1 MQRRAIVSRLI
12 TLPLRHK
19 LLAAAISLVMIAGS
33 LVLTLRH
40 PREYV
45 SSAVLSFDES
55 AGVHPVLPGVKVG
68 RKSAKDLAESILNG
82 DALKVAPTQLAF
94 FPEDSPNSQMAQ
106 PRAHLTIMEIS
117 TSKLRVTWRGREAG
131 QTLAVTNA
139 VADLLA
145 SWVPRDSGTLHPSDS
160 TTLSSSA
167 TLTTATKPTPRI
179 VGIQGNINQMRVR
192 HQTLLEEERQVQS
205 QLDKTETRLTT
216 LEGEQRRL
224 EGNIQPT
231 KSEGQRAMT
240 ARQRLNTQLSAVK
253 KNLEDL
259 RARYTDEYPDVQ
271 AAQERVAQVETEL
284 ATLPAE
290 RALPEADQPRPDAI
304 AKEISDLRGDRRRLL
319 QSFQDD
325 ETLDKNL
332 RDQEETLE
340 HSAQPETQEHMAIP
354 SSLSLGKPEQALGHR
369 EASNARFKNSIEP
382 VKERKSP
389 FSILERAEVAQPI
402 DSVQLRPIW
411 LGSTAGVLSGILY
424 LTLALWWFRAV
435 QSLAALERIVPGEVA
450 YVGAIP
456 RMIR

>member
-12 TLPLRHK
+12 ALPLRHK
-19 LLAAAISLVMIAGS
+19 LLAAAITLVMIAGS
-33 LVLTLRH
+33 LALALRL

-55 AGVHPVLPGVKVG
+55 ADVRPALPGVKVG
-68 RKSAKDLAESILNG
+68 GKSAKDLAESILNG
-82 DALKVAPTQLAF
+82 DALKVAPTQLTF
-94 FPEDSPNSQMAQ
+94 LPENSQNGQMTQ
-106 PRAHLTIMEIS
+106 LRAHLTIMESS

-145 SWVPRDSGTLHPSDS
+145 SSAPWDNGTVHASDS
-160 TTLSSSA
+160 ATLSSSA
-167 TLTTATKPTPRI
+167 APATATKATPRI
-179 VGIQGNINQMRVR
+179 VGIQGNMNQVRAR
-192 HQTLLEEERQVQS
+192 HQTLLEEERQLQS

-231 KSEGQRAMT
+231 KSEGERPVT

-253 KNLEDL
+253 KHLEDL

-290 RALPEADQPRPDAI
+290 GALPEADQPRLDAI
-304 AKEISDLRGDRRRLL
+304 ATEISDLRGDRRRLL

-325 ETLDKNL
+325 KTLDKNL
-332 RDQEETLE
+332 RDREETLE
-340 HSAQPETQEHMAIP
+340 HSAQPETQEHTPVP
-354 SSLSLGKPEQALGHR
+354 SSLSSGKPEQAVGDR
-369 EASNARFKNSIEP
+369 EASPARFRNSIEP

-389 FSILERAEVAQPI
+389 FSVLERAEVAQPV
-402 DSVQLRPIW
+402 DNVQLRLIW
-411 LGSTAGVLSGILY
+411 LGSAAGVLSGIFY

-435 QSLAALERIVPGEVA
+435 HSLASLERIVPGEVA

>member
-55 AGVHPVLPGVKVG
+55 ADEHPALTGVKVD
-68 RKSAKDLAESILNG
+68 RRSAKDLAESILNG
-82 DALKVAPTQLAF
+82 DALKVAPTQLASF
-94 FPEDSPNSQMAQ
+94 SEDSQNSQLAQ
-106 PRAHLTIMEIS
+106 PRAHLTIMEIP

-145 SWVPRDSGTLHPSDS
+145 SWVPGDSETLHPSDS
-160 TTLSSSA
+160 TTLSPSA
-167 TLTTATKPTPRI
+167 TPATATKATPRI
-179 VGIQGNINQMRVR
+179 AGVPGKNQVRTR
-192 HQTLLEEERQVQS
+192 HQTLLEEERQLQS
-205 QLDKTETRLTT
+205 QLDKTEHRLTT

-224 EGNIQPT
+224 EGNIQST
-231 KSEGQRAMT
+231 KSEGQRPVT
-240 ARQRLNTQLSAVK
+240 ARQRLNTQLSAAK

-284 ATLPAE
+284 AALPAE
-290 RALPEADQPRPDAI
+290 RPLPEADQPRLDAI
-304 AKEISDLRGDRRRLL
+304 AKEISDLRSERRRIL

-325 ETLDKNL
+325 ETRDKNF
-332 RDQEETLE
+332 RDQEEPLA
-340 HSAQPETQEHMAIP
+340 HSAQPETQEPTAIP

-369 EASNARFKNSIEP
+369 EASNARFRNSIEP

-389 FSILERAEVAQPI
+389 FSILERAEVAQPV
-402 DSVQLRPIW
+402 DNVQLRLIW
-411 LGSTAGVLSGILY
+411 LGSGAGVLLGILY

-435 QSLAALERIVPGEVA
+435 QNLTALEQIVPGEVA

>member
-19 LLAAAISLVMIAGS
+19 LLAAAFSLVMIAGS

-55 AGVHPVLPGVKVG
+55 ADEHPALPGVKAG

-82 DALKVAPTQLAF
+82 DTLKVAPTQLAF
-94 FPEDSPNSQMAQ
+94 SSEDSQNSQVAQ
-106 PRAHLTIMEIS
+106 PRAHLTIMEIP
-117 TSKLRVTWRGREAG
+117 TSKLSVTWRGREAG

-145 SWVPRDSGTLHPSDS
+145 SWNPGNSGVLHPSDS
-160 TTLSSSA
+160 TTLSSVMA
-167 TLTTATKPTPRI
+167 TTAKEATPLI
-179 VGIQGNINQMRVR
+179 AGVQGNVNKVRAR
-192 HQTLLEEERQVQS
+192 HQTLREEERQLQS
-205 QLDKTETRLTT
+205 QLDKTDSRLTT
-216 LEGEQRRL
+216 LEEERRRL
-224 EGNIQPT
+224 EGNIQLT
-231 KSEGQRAMT
+231 KSEGQRSVT
-240 ARQRLNTQLSAVK
+240 AHQRLNAQLSAAK

-290 RALPEADQPRPDAI
+290 LTLTEADQPRLDAI
-304 AKEISDLRGDRRRLL
+304 AKEIGDLRSERRRIL

-332 RDQEETLE
+332 RDQEVTFEQ
-340 HSAQPETQEHMAIP
+340 SAQPKTQEHTAIP

-369 EASNARFKNSIEP
+369 GASNARFRNSIEP

-389 FSILERAEVAQPI
+389 FSILERAEVAQPV
-402 DSVQLRPIW
+402 DNVQLRPIW
-411 LGSTAGVLSGILY
+411 LGSAAGVLSGILY

-435 QSLAALERIVPGEVA
+435 QSVATLEQIVPGEVA